1 MYVKAKIGLKYLV
14 KLTLSNVHL
23 KIIDVYAI
31 KCLAINIDKDILA
44 FHTSFIRVL
53 GQYVQDAGLGFQQA
67 GLLRTLR
74 KAHKQREKLRK
85 F

>member
-1 MYVKAKIGLKYLV
+1 MQVRVFKAKIGLKYLV
-14 KLTLSNVHL
+14 KLILSNVHL

-53 GQYVQDAGLGFQQA
+53 SISE
-67 GLLRTLR
+67 LRTFLTSSQ
-74 KAHKQREKLRK
+74 KQSNEG
-85 F
+85 